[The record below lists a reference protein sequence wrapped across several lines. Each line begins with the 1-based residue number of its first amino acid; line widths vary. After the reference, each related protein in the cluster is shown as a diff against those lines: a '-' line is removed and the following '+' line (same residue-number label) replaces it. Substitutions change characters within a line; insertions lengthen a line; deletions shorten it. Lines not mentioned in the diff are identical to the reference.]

1 MAQPKSVPLTVAGS
15 LAQSAGSGGSATS
28 QATLKST
35 ANATVSAT
43 AHATAKDA
51 GALAKGASFRGA
63 YFHVPFC
70 RHKCHYC
77 DFYSF
82 VDTEDRALAYVQRLE
97 EELQDALEFLTV
109 PIETVFVGGGTP
121 TMLGADLLARMLA
134 SIRRTLPIATSAEWS
149 VEANPETVNEAVA
162 DALAQSGVRRVSLG
176 AQSFNPKLL
185 KALERDHDP
194 ASVDRAVGLL
204 RKAGIPQVNLDLIFA
219 IPGST
224 IADWEADLL
233 RALSIG
239 PDHLSAY
246 GLVYEPNTP
255 LTVKLRKG
263 SVTRLP
269 EDDEAEQYE
278 FVVEKLAKSGY
289 ERYEISNWSLPSMA
303 CRHNILYWENA
314 DWWAFGPSAAGHG
327 NGVRWRNIPRLAT
340 WLENRP
346 SAPVEEI
353 ECLGADANAGESFM
367 LGLRLMKG
375 MPLERVERLLKCG
388 ENAPR
393 RRRSI
398 ETFTVDGLLEQVDG
412 HLRLSARGFMIADT
426 VLSALI

>member
-1 MAQPKSVPLTVAGS
+1 MAQPQPIPLTVAGS
-15 LAQSAGSGGSATS
+15 LAQVGGIAASHNSQVVS
-28 QATLKST
+28 QAASKVTSK
-35 ANATVSAT
+35 
-43 AHATAKDA
+43 ATAKDA

-82 VDTEDRALAYVQRLE
+82 VDTESRELAYVERLE

-121 TMLGADLLARMLA
+121 TMLGADLLGRMLS
-134 SIRRTLPIATSAEWS
+134 SIRRTLPIASNAEWS

-194 ASVDRAVGLL
+194 ASVERAVGLL
-204 RKAGIPQVNLDLIFA
+204 RRAGIPQVNLDLIFA

-263 SVTRLP
+263 AVTRLP
-269 EDDEAEQYE
+269 EDEEAEQYE

-289 ERYEISNWSLPSMA
+289 ERYEISNWSLPGMA
-303 CRHNILYWENA
+303 CLHNILYWENA
-314 DWWAFGPSAAGHG
+314 DWWAFGPSAAAHG

-367 LGLRLMKG
+367 LGLRLIKG
-375 MPLERVERLLKCG
+375 MPLERVEMLLSCG

-398 ETFTVDGLLEQVDG
+398 ETFTRDGLLEQADG

>member
-1 MAQPKSVPLTVAGS
+1 MAQPQPVPLTVAGS
-15 LAQSAGSGGSATS
+15 LAQVGGIAASHNSEAVS
-28 QATLKST
+28 QAASKVTSK
-35 ANATVSAT
+35 V
-43 AHATAKDA
+43 TAKDA

-82 VDTEDRALAYVQRLE
+82 VDTESRELAYVERLE

-121 TMLGADLLARMLA
+121 TMLGADLLGRMLS
-134 SIRRTLPIATSAEWS
+134 SIRRTLPIASNAEWS

-194 ASVDRAVGLL
+194 ASVERAVGLL
-204 RKAGIPQVNLDLIFA
+204 RRAGIPQVNLDLIFA

-263 SVTRLP
+263 AVTRLP
-269 EDDEAEQYE
+269 EDEEAEQYE

-289 ERYEISNWSLPSMA
+289 ERYEISNWSLPGMA

-314 DWWAFGPSAAGHG
+314 DWWAFGPSAAAHG

-375 MPLERVERLLKCG
+375 MPLERVEMLLSCG

-398 ETFTVDGLLEQVDG
+398 ETFTRDGLLEQVDG

>member
-1 MAQPKSVPLTVAGS
+1 MAQPQPIPLTVAGS
-15 LAQSAGSGGSATS
+15 LAQVGGIAASQNSQVVS
-28 QATLKST
+28 QAASKVTSK
-35 ANATVSAT
+35 
-43 AHATAKDA
+43 ATAKDA

-82 VDTEDRALAYVQRLE
+82 VDTESRELAYVERLE

-121 TMLGADLLARMLA
+121 TMLGADLLGRMLS
-134 SIRRTLPIATSAEWS
+134 SIRRILPISSNAEWS

-194 ASVDRAVGLL
+194 ASVERAVGLL
-204 RKAGIPQVNLDLIFA
+204 RRAGIPQVNLDLIFA

-263 SVTRLP
+263 AVTRLP
-269 EDDEAEQYE
+269 EDEEAEQYE

-289 ERYEISNWSLPSMA
+289 ERYEISNWSLPGMA

-314 DWWAFGPSAAGHG
+314 DWWAFGPSAAAHG

-346 SAPVEEI
+346 SAPVEDI

-375 MPLERVERLLKCG
+375 MPLERVETLLSCG

-398 ETFTVDGLLEQVDG
+398 ETFTRDGLLEQVDG

>member
-1 MAQPKSVPLTVAGS
+1 MAQPQPVPLTVAGS
-15 LAQSAGSGGSATS
+15 LAQAEGIGASQNSQDVSEAALKVTS
-28 QATLKST
+28 K
-35 ANATVSAT
+35 
-43 AHATAKDA
+43 ATAKDA

-82 VDTEDRALAYVQRLE
+82 VDTESRELAYVERLE

-121 TMLGADLLARMLA
+121 TMLGADLLGRMLS
-134 SIRRTLPIATSAEWS
+134 SIRRTLPISLNAEWS
-149 VEANPETVNEAVA
+149 VEANPETVDEAVA

-194 ASVDRAVGLL
+194 ASVERAVGLL
-204 RKAGIPQVNLDLIFA
+204 RRAGIPQVNLDLIFA

-263 SVTRLP
+263 AVTRLP
-269 EDDEAEQYE
+269 EDEEAEQYE

-289 ERYEISNWSLPSMA
+289 ERYEISNWSLPGMA

-314 DWWAFGPSAAGHG
+314 DWWAFGPSAAAHG

-375 MPLERVERLLKCG
+375 MPLERVEMLLSCG

-393 RRRSI
+393 RLRSI
-398 ETFTVDGLLEQVDG
+398 ESFTRDGLLEQADG

>member
-1 MAQPKSVPLTVAGS
+1 MAQPQPIPLTVAGS
-15 LAQSAGSGGSATS
+15 LAQVGGIAASHNSQVVS
-28 QATLKST
+28 QAASKVTSK
-35 ANATVSAT
+35 
-43 AHATAKDA
+43 ATAKDA

-82 VDTEDRALAYVQRLE
+82 VDTESRELAYVERLE

-121 TMLGADLLARMLA
+121 TMLGADLLGRMLS
-134 SIRRTLPIATSAEWS
+134 SIRRTLPIASNAEWS

-194 ASVDRAVGLL
+194 ASVERAVGLL
-204 RKAGIPQVNLDLIFA
+204 RRAGIPQVNLDLIFA

-263 SVTRLP
+263 AVTRLP
-269 EDDEAEQYE
+269 EDEEAEQYE

-289 ERYEISNWSLPSMA
+289 ERYEISNWSLPGMA

-314 DWWAFGPSAAGHG
+314 DWWAFGPSAAAHG

-375 MPLERVERLLKCG
+375 MPLERVEMLLSCG

-398 ETFTVDGLLEQVDG
+398 ETFTRDGLLEQVDG

>member
-1 MAQPKSVPLTVAGS
+1 
-15 LAQSAGSGGSATS
+15 
-28 QATLKST
+28 
-35 ANATVSAT
+35 
-43 AHATAKDA
+43 
-51 GALAKGASFRGA
+51 
-63 YFHVPFC
+63 
-70 RHKCHYC
+70 
-77 DFYSF
+77 
-82 VDTEDRALAYVQRLE
+82 
-97 EELQDALEFLTV
+97 
-109 PIETVFVGGGTP
+109 
-121 TMLGADLLARMLA
+121 MLGADLLGRMLS
-134 SIRRTLPIATSAEWS
+134 SIRRILPISSNAEWS

-194 ASVDRAVGLL
+194 ASVERAVGLL
-204 RKAGIPQVNLDLIFA
+204 RRAGIPQVNLDLIFA

-263 SVTRLP
+263 AVTRLP
-269 EDDEAEQYE
+269 EDEEAEQYE

-289 ERYEISNWSLPSMA
+289 ERYEISNWSLPGMA

-314 DWWAFGPSAAGHG
+314 DWWAFGPSAAAHG

-353 ECLGADANAGESFM
+353 ECLGTDANAGESFM

-375 MPLERVERLLKCG
+375 MPLERVETLLSCG

-398 ETFTVDGLLEQVDG
+398 ETFTRDGLLEQVDG

>member
-1 MAQPKSVPLTVAGS
+1 MPQPHSVPLTVAGS
-15 LAQSAGSGGSATS
+15 LAQDGGIGVSQNS
-28 QATLKST
+28 QAASQAAPKVTSK
-35 ANATVSAT
+35 
-43 AHATAKDA
+43 ATAKDA
-51 GALAKGASFRGA
+51 GVLAKEASFRGA

-82 VDTEDRALAYVQRLE
+82 VDTESRELAYVERLE

-121 TMLGADLLARMLA
+121 TMLGADLLGRMLS
-134 SIRRTLPIATSAEWS
+134 SIRRILPISSNAEWS

-194 ASVDRAVGLL
+194 ASVERAVGLL
-204 RKAGIPQVNLDLIFA
+204 RRAGIPQVNLDLIFA

-263 SVTRLP
+263 AVTRLP
-269 EDDEAEQYE
+269 EDEEAEQYE

-289 ERYEISNWSLPSMA
+289 ERYEISNWSLPGMA

-314 DWWAFGPSAAGHG
+314 DWWAFGPSAAAHG

-375 MPLERVERLLKCG
+375 MPLERVEMLLSCG

-398 ETFTVDGLLEQVDG
+398 ETFTRDGLLEQVDG

>member
-1 MAQPKSVPLTVAGS
+1 MAQPQPIPLTVAGS
-15 LAQSAGSGGSATS
+15 LAQVGGIAASQNSQVVS
-28 QATLKST
+28 QAASKVTSK
-35 ANATVSAT
+35 
-43 AHATAKDA
+43 ATAKDA

-82 VDTEDRALAYVQRLE
+82 VDTESRELAYVERLE

-121 TMLGADLLARMLA
+121 TMLGADLLGRMLS
-134 SIRRTLPIATSAEWS
+134 SIRRILPISSNAEWS

-194 ASVDRAVGLL
+194 ASVERAVGLL
-204 RKAGIPQVNLDLIFA
+204 RRAGIPQVNLDLIFA

-263 SVTRLP
+263 AVTRLP
-269 EDDEAEQYE
+269 EDEEAEQYE

-289 ERYEISNWSLPSMA
+289 DRYEISNWSLPGMA

-314 DWWAFGPSAAGHG
+314 DWWAFGPSAAAHG

-353 ECLGADANAGESFM
+353 ECLGTDANAGESFM

-375 MPLERVERLLKCG
+375 MPLERVETLLSCG

-398 ETFTVDGLLEQVDG
+398 ETFTRDGLLEQVDG

>member
-1 MAQPKSVPLTVAGS
+1 MAQPQPIPLTVAGS
-15 LAQSAGSGGSATS
+15 LAQVGRIGASENSQVVS
-28 QATLKST
+28 QAASKVTSK
-35 ANATVSAT
+35 
-43 AHATAKDA
+43 ATAKDA

-82 VDTEDRALAYVQRLE
+82 VDTESRELAYVERLE

-121 TMLGADLLARMLA
+121 TMLGADLLGRMLS
-134 SIRRTLPIATSAEWS
+134 SIRRTLPIASNAEWS

-194 ASVDRAVGLL
+194 ASVERAVGLL
-204 RKAGIPQVNLDLIFA
+204 RRAGIPQVNLDLIFA

-263 SVTRLP
+263 AVTRLP
-269 EDDEAEQYE
+269 EDEEAEQYE

-289 ERYEISNWSLPSMA
+289 ERYEISNWSLPGMA

-314 DWWAFGPSAAGHG
+314 DWWAFGPSAAAHG

-375 MPLERVERLLKCG
+375 MPLERVEMLLSCG

-398 ETFTVDGLLEQVDG
+398 ETFTRDGLLEQVDG

>member
-1 MAQPKSVPLTVAGS
+1 MAQPQPIPLTVAGS
-15 LAQSAGSGGSATS
+15 LAQVGGIAASHSSQVVS
-28 QATLKST
+28 QAASKITSK
-35 ANATVSAT
+35 
-43 AHATAKDA
+43 ATAKDA

-82 VDTEDRALAYVQRLE
+82 VDTESRELAYVERLE

-121 TMLGADLLARMLA
+121 TMLGADLLGRMLS
-134 SIRRTLPIATSAEWS
+134 SIRRILPISSNAEWS

-194 ASVDRAVGLL
+194 ASVERAVGLL
-204 RKAGIPQVNLDLIFA
+204 RRAGIPQVNLDLIFA

-263 SVTRLP
+263 AVTRLP
-269 EDDEAEQYE
+269 EDEEAEQYE

-289 ERYEISNWSLPSMA
+289 ERYEISNWSLPGMA

-314 DWWAFGPSAAGHG
+314 DWWAFGPSAAAHG

-375 MPLERVERLLKCG
+375 MPLERVEMLLSCG

-398 ETFTVDGLLEQVDG
+398 ETFTRDGLLEQVDG

>member
-1 MAQPKSVPLTVAGS
+1 MAQPQPIPLTVAGS
-15 LAQSAGSGGSATS
+15 LAQVGGIAASHSSQVVS
-28 QATLKST
+28 QAASKITSK
-35 ANATVSAT
+35 
-43 AHATAKDA
+43 ATAKDA

-82 VDTEDRALAYVQRLE
+82 VDTESRELAYVERLE

-121 TMLGADLLARMLA
+121 TMLGADLLGRMLS
-134 SIRRTLPIATSAEWS
+134 SIRRTLPIASNAEWS

-194 ASVDRAVGLL
+194 ASVERAVGLL
-204 RKAGIPQVNLDLIFA
+204 RRAGIPQVNLDLIFA

-239 PDHLSAY
+239 S
-246 GLVYEPNTP
+246 
-255 LTVKLRKG
+255 
-263 SVTRLP
+263 
-269 EDDEAEQYE
+269 
-278 FVVEKLAKSGY
+278 
-289 ERYEISNWSLPSMA
+289 
-303 CRHNILYWENA
+303 
-314 DWWAFGPSAAGHG
+314 
-327 NGVRWRNIPRLAT
+327 
-340 WLENRP
+340 
-346 SAPVEEI
+346 
-353 ECLGADANAGESFM
+353 
-367 LGLRLMKG
+367 
-375 MPLERVERLLKCG
+375 
-388 ENAPR
+388 
-393 RRRSI
+393 
-398 ETFTVDGLLEQVDG
+398 
-412 HLRLSARGFMIADT
+412 
-426 VLSALI
+426 

>member
-1 MAQPKSVPLTVAGS
+1 MAQPQPIPLTVAGS
-15 LAQSAGSGGSATS
+15 LAQAGAIGASDNSQVVS
-28 QATLKST
+28 QAASKVTSK
-35 ANATVSAT
+35 
-43 AHATAKDA
+43 ATAKDA

-82 VDTEDRALAYVQRLE
+82 VDTESRELAYVERLE

-121 TMLGADLLARMLA
+121 TMLGADLLGRMLS
-134 SIRRTLPIATSAEWS
+134 SIRRTLPIASNAEWS

-194 ASVDRAVGLL
+194 ASVERAVGLL
-204 RKAGIPQVNLDLIFA
+204 RRAGIPQVNLDLIFA

-263 SVTRLP
+263 AVTRLP
-269 EDDEAEQYE
+269 EDEEAEQYE

-289 ERYEISNWSLPSMA
+289 ERYEISNWSLPGMA

-314 DWWAFGPSAAGHG
+314 DWWAFGPSAAAHG

-375 MPLERVERLLKCG
+375 MPLERVEMLLSCG

-398 ETFTVDGLLEQVDG
+398 ETFTRDGLLEQVDG

>member
-1 MAQPKSVPLTVAGS
+1 MAQPQPIPLTVAGS
-15 LAQSAGSGGSATS
+15 LAQVGGIAASQNSQVIS
-28 QATLKST
+28 QAASKITSK
-35 ANATVSAT
+35 
-43 AHATAKDA
+43 ATAKDA

-82 VDTEDRALAYVQRLE
+82 VDTESRELAYVERLE

-121 TMLGADLLARMLA
+121 TMLGADLLGRMLS
-134 SIRRTLPIATSAEWS
+134 SIRRTLPIASNAEWS

-194 ASVDRAVGLL
+194 ASVERAVGLL
-204 RKAGIPQVNLDLIFA
+204 RRAGIPQVNLDLIFA

-263 SVTRLP
+263 AVTRLP
-269 EDDEAEQYE
+269 DDEEAEQYE

-289 ERYEISNWSLPSMA
+289 ERYEISNWSLPGMA

-314 DWWAFGPSAAGHG
+314 DWWAFGPSAAAHG

-367 LGLRLMKG
+367 LSLRLMKG
-375 MPLERVERLLKCG
+375 MPLERVEMLLSCG

-398 ETFTVDGLLEQVDG
+398 ETFTKDGLLEQADG

>member
-1 MAQPKSVPLTVAGS
+1 MAQPQPIPLTVAGS
-15 LAQSAGSGGSATS
+15 LAQVGGIAASHNSQVVS
-28 QATLKST
+28 QAASKITSK
-35 ANATVSAT
+35 
-43 AHATAKDA
+43 ATAKDA

-82 VDTEDRALAYVQRLE
+82 VDTESRELAYVERLE

-121 TMLGADLLARMLA
+121 TMLGADLLGRMLS
-134 SIRRTLPIATSAEWS
+134 SIRRTLPIASNAEWS

-194 ASVDRAVGLL
+194 ASVERAVGLL
-204 RKAGIPQVNLDLIFA
+204 RRAGIPQVNLDLIFA

-263 SVTRLP
+263 AVTRLP
-269 EDDEAEQYE
+269 EDEEAEQYE

-289 ERYEISNWSLPSMA
+289 ERYEISNWSLPGMA

-314 DWWAFGPSAAGHG
+314 DWWAFGPSAAAHG

-375 MPLERVERLLKCG
+375 MPLERVEMLLSCG

-398 ETFTVDGLLEQVDG
+398 ETFTRDGLLEQVDG

>member
-1 MAQPKSVPLTVAGS
+1 MAQPQPIPLTVAGS
-15 LAQSAGSGGSATS
+15 LAQVGGLAASHNSQVGS
-28 QATLKST
+28 QAASKVTSK
-35 ANATVSAT
+35 
-43 AHATAKDA
+43 ATAKDA

-82 VDTEDRALAYVQRLE
+82 VDTESRELAYVERLE

-121 TMLGADLLARMLA
+121 TMLGADLLGRMLS
-134 SIRRTLPIATSAEWS
+134 SIRRTLPIASNAEWS

-194 ASVDRAVGLL
+194 ASVERAVGLL
-204 RKAGIPQVNLDLIFA
+204 RRAGIPQVNLDLIFA

-263 SVTRLP
+263 AVTRLP
-269 EDDEAEQYE
+269 EDEEAEQYE

-289 ERYEISNWSLPSMA
+289 ERYEISNWSLPGMA

-314 DWWAFGPSAAGHG
+314 DWWAFGPSAAAHG

-375 MPLERVERLLKCG
+375 MPLERVEMLLSCG

-398 ETFTVDGLLEQVDG
+398 ETFTRDGLLEQVDG

>member
-1 MAQPKSVPLTVAGS
+1 MAQPQPIPLTVAGS
-15 LAQSAGSGGSATS
+15 LAQVGGIAASQNSQVVS
-28 QATLKST
+28 QAASKVTSK
-35 ANATVSAT
+35 
-43 AHATAKDA
+43 ATAKDA

-82 VDTEDRALAYVQRLE
+82 VDTESRELAYVERLE

-121 TMLGADLLARMLA
+121 TMLGADLLGRMLS
-134 SIRRTLPIATSAEWS
+134 SIRRILPISSNAEWS

-194 ASVDRAVGLL
+194 ASVERAVGLL
-204 RKAGIPQVNLDLIFA
+204 RRAGIPQVNLDLIFA

-263 SVTRLP
+263 AVTRLP
-269 EDDEAEQYE
+269 EDEEAEQYE

-289 ERYEISNWSLPSMA
+289 ERYEISNWSLPEMA

-314 DWWAFGPSAAGHG
+314 DWWAFGPSAAAHG

-346 SAPVEEI
+346 SAPVEDI

-375 MPLERVERLLKCG
+375 MPLERVEMLLSCG

-398 ETFTVDGLLEQVDG
+398 ETFTRDGLLEQVDG

>member
-1 MAQPKSVPLTVAGS
+1 MAQPQPVPLTVAGS
-15 LAQSAGSGGSATS
+15 LAQAGGIGASEKS
-28 QATLKST
+28 QAASQAAPKVTSK
-35 ANATVSAT
+35 
-43 AHATAKDA
+43 ATAKDA

-82 VDTEDRALAYVQRLE
+82 VDTESRELAYVERLE

-121 TMLGADLLARMLA
+121 TMLGADLLGRMLS
-134 SIRRTLPIATSAEWS
+134 SIRRTLPIASNAEWS

-194 ASVDRAVGLL
+194 ASVERAVGIL
-204 RKAGIPQVNLDLIFA
+204 RRAGIPQVNLDLIFA

-263 SVTRLP
+263 AVTRLP
-269 EDDEAEQYE
+269 EDEEAEQYE

-289 ERYEISNWSLPSMA
+289 ERYEISNWSLPGMA

-314 DWWAFGPSAAGHG
+314 DWWAFGPSAAAHG

-375 MPLERVERLLKCG
+375 MPLERVEMLLSCG

-398 ETFTVDGLLEQVDG
+398 ETFTRDGLLEQVDG

>member
-1 MAQPKSVPLTVAGS
+1 MAQPQPIPLTVAGS
-15 LAQSAGSGGSATS
+15 LAQVGGIGASENSQVIS
-28 QATLKST
+28 QAASKVTSK
-35 ANATVSAT
+35 
-43 AHATAKDA
+43 ATAKDA

-82 VDTEDRALAYVQRLE
+82 VDTESRELAYVERLE

-121 TMLGADLLARMLA
+121 TMLGADLLGRMLS
-134 SIRRTLPIATSAEWS
+134 SIRRTLPIASNAEWS

-194 ASVDRAVGLL
+194 ASVERAVELL
-204 RKAGIPQVNLDLIFA
+204 RRAGIPQVNLDLIFA

-263 SVTRLP
+263 AVTRLP
-269 EDDEAEQYE
+269 EDEEAEQYE

-289 ERYEISNWSLPSMA
+289 ERYEISNWSLPGMA

-314 DWWAFGPSAAGHG
+314 DWWAFGPSAAAHG

-375 MPLERVERLLKCG
+375 MPLERVEMLLNCG

-398 ETFTVDGLLEQVDG
+398 ETFTRDGLLEQVDG

>member
-1 MAQPKSVPLTVAGS
+1 MAQPQPIPLTVAGS
-15 LAQSAGSGGSATS
+15 LAQVGGIAASQNSQVVS
-28 QATLKST
+28 QAASKVTSK
-35 ANATVSAT
+35 
-43 AHATAKDA
+43 ATAKDA

-82 VDTEDRALAYVQRLE
+82 VDTESRELAYVERLE

-121 TMLGADLLARMLA
+121 TMLGADLLGRMLS
-134 SIRRTLPIATSAEWS
+134 SIRRTLPIASNAEWS

-194 ASVDRAVGLL
+194 ASVERAVGLL
-204 RKAGIPQVNLDLIFA
+204 RRAGIPQVNLDLIFA

-263 SVTRLP
+263 AVTRLP
-269 EDDEAEQYE
+269 EDEEAEQYE

-289 ERYEISNWSLPSMA
+289 ERYEISNWSLPGMA

-314 DWWAFGPSAAGHG
+314 DWWAFGPSAAAHG

-346 SAPVEEI
+346 SAPVEDI

-375 MPLERVERLLKCG
+375 MPLERVEMLLSCG

-398 ETFTVDGLLEQVDG
+398 ETFTRDGLLEQVDG

>member
-1 MAQPKSVPLTVAGS
+1 MAQPQPIPLTVAGS
-15 LAQSAGSGGSATS
+15 LAQAGGIAASHNSQVVS
-28 QATLKST
+28 QAASKVTSK
-35 ANATVSAT
+35 
-43 AHATAKDA
+43 ATAKDA

-82 VDTEDRALAYVQRLE
+82 VDTESRELAYVERLE

-121 TMLGADLLARMLA
+121 TMLGADLLGRMLS
-134 SIRRTLPIATSAEWS
+134 SIRRTLPIASNAEWS

-194 ASVDRAVGLL
+194 ASVERAVGLL
-204 RKAGIPQVNLDLIFA
+204 RRAGIPQVNLDLIFA

-263 SVTRLP
+263 AVTRLP
-269 EDDEAEQYE
+269 EDEEAEQYE

-289 ERYEISNWSLPSMA
+289 ERYEISNWSLPGMA

-314 DWWAFGPSAAGHG
+314 DWWAFGPSAAAHG

-375 MPLERVERLLKCG
+375 MPLERVEMLLSCG

-398 ETFTVDGLLEQVDG
+398 ETFTRDGLLEQADG

>member
-1 MAQPKSVPLTVAGS
+1 MAQPQPIPLTVAGS
-15 LAQSAGSGGSATS
+15 LAQVGGIAASHNSQVVS
-28 QATLKST
+28 QAASKVTSK
-35 ANATVSAT
+35 
-43 AHATAKDA
+43 ATAKDA

-82 VDTEDRALAYVQRLE
+82 VDTESRELAYVERLE

-121 TMLGADLLARMLA
+121 TMLGADLLGRMLS
-134 SIRRTLPIATSAEWS
+134 SIRRTLPIASNAEWS

-194 ASVDRAVGLL
+194 ASVERAVGLL
-204 RKAGIPQVNLDLIFA
+204 RRAGIPQVNLDLIFA

-263 SVTRLP
+263 AVTRLP
-269 EDDEAEQYE
+269 EDEEAEQYE

-289 ERYEISNWSLPSMA
+289 ERYEISNWSLPGMA

-314 DWWAFGPSAAGHG
+314 DWWAFGPSAAAHG

-375 MPLERVERLLKCG
+375 MPLERVETLLNCG

-393 RRRSI
+393 RRHSI
-398 ETFTVDGLLEQVDG
+398 ETFTQDGLLEQADG

>member
-1 MAQPKSVPLTVAGS
+1 MAQPQPIPLTVAGS
-15 LAQSAGSGGSATS
+15 LAQVGGIAASQNSQVIS
-28 QATLKST
+28 QAAPKVTSK
-35 ANATVSAT
+35 
-43 AHATAKDA
+43 ATAKDA

-82 VDTEDRALAYVQRLE
+82 VDTESRELAYVERLE

-121 TMLGADLLARMLA
+121 TMLGAELLGRMLS
-134 SIRRTLPIATSAEWS
+134 SIRRTLPISSNAEWS

-194 ASVDRAVGLL
+194 ASVERAVGLL
-204 RKAGIPQVNLDLIFA
+204 RRAGIPQVNLDLIFA

-263 SVTRLP
+263 AVTRLP
-269 EDDEAEQYE
+269 EDEEAEQYE

-289 ERYEISNWSLPSMA
+289 ERYEISNWSLPGMA

-314 DWWAFGPSAAGHG
+314 DWWAFGPSAAAHG

-375 MPLERVERLLKCG
+375 MPLERVEMLLSCG

-398 ETFTVDGLLEQVDG
+398 ETFTKDGLLEQVDG

>member
-1 MAQPKSVPLTVAGS
+1 MAQPQPVPLTVAGS
-15 LAQSAGSGGSATS
+15 LAKAGGIGASENS
-28 QATLKST
+28 QA
-35 ANATVSAT
+35 VSQAAPKVT
-43 AHATAKDA
+43 SKATAKDA
-51 GALAKGASFRGA
+51 GVLAKGASFRGA

-82 VDTEDRALAYVQRLE
+82 VDTESRELAYVERLE

-121 TMLGADLLARMLA
+121 TMLGADLLGRMLS
-134 SIRRTLPIATSAEWS
+134 SIRRTLPIASNAEWS

-194 ASVDRAVGLL
+194 ASVERAVGLL
-204 RKAGIPQVNLDLIFA
+204 RRAGIPQVNLDLIFA

-263 SVTRLP
+263 AVTRLP
-269 EDDEAEQYE
+269 EDEEAEQYE

-289 ERYEISNWSLPSMA
+289 ERYEISNWSLPGMA

-314 DWWAFGPSAAGHG
+314 DWWAFGPSAAAHG

-375 MPLERVERLLKCG
+375 MPLERVEMLLSCG

-398 ETFTVDGLLEQVDG
+398 ETFTRDGLLEQVDG

>member
-1 MAQPKSVPLTVAGS
+1 MAQPQPIPLTVAGS
-15 LAQSAGSGGSATS
+15 LAQVGGIAASHSSQVVS
-28 QATLKST
+28 QAASKITSK
-35 ANATVSAT
+35 
-43 AHATAKDA
+43 ATAKDA

-82 VDTEDRALAYVQRLE
+82 VDTESRELAYVERLE

-121 TMLGADLLARMLA
+121 TMLGADLLGRMLS
-134 SIRRTLPIATSAEWS
+134 SIRRILPISSNAEWS

-194 ASVDRAVGLL
+194 ASVERAVGLL
-204 RKAGIPQVNLDLIFA
+204 RRAGIPQVNLDLIFA

-263 SVTRLP
+263 AVTRLP
-269 EDDEAEQYE
+269 EDEEAEQYE

-289 ERYEISNWSLPSMA
+289 ERYEISNWSLPGMA

-314 DWWAFGPSAAGHG
+314 DWWAFGPSAAAHG

-346 SAPVEEI
+346 SAPVEDI

-375 MPLERVERLLKCG
+375 MPLERVQMLLSCG

-398 ETFTVDGLLEQVDG
+398 ETFTRDGLLEQVDG

>member
-1 MAQPKSVPLTVAGS
+1 MAQPQPIPLTVAGS
-15 LAQSAGSGGSATS
+15 LAQVGGIAASQNSQVIS
-28 QATLKST
+28 QAAPKVTSK
-35 ANATVSAT
+35 
-43 AHATAKDA
+43 ATAKDA

-82 VDTEDRALAYVQRLE
+82 VDTESRELAYVERLE

-121 TMLGADLLARMLA
+121 TMLGADLIGRMLS
-134 SIRRTLPIATSAEWS
+134 SIRRTLPISSNAEWS

-194 ASVDRAVGLL
+194 ASVERAVGIL
-204 RKAGIPQVNLDLIFA
+204 RRAGIPQVNLDLIFA

-263 SVTRLP
+263 AVTRLP
-269 EDDEAEQYE
+269 EDEEAEQYE

-289 ERYEISNWSLPSMA
+289 ERYEISNWSLPGMA

-314 DWWAFGPSAAGHG
+314 DWWAFGPSAAAHG

-375 MPLERVERLLKCG
+375 MPLERVEMLLSCG

-398 ETFTVDGLLEQVDG
+398 ETFTRDGLLEQVDG

>member
-1 MAQPKSVPLTVAGS
+1 MAQPQPVPLTVAGS
-15 LAQSAGSGGSATS
+15 LAQVGGIAASHNSEAVS
-28 QATLKST
+28 QAASKVTSK
-35 ANATVSAT
+35 V
-43 AHATAKDA
+43 TAKDA

-82 VDTEDRALAYVQRLE
+82 VDTESRELAYVERLE

-121 TMLGADLLARMLA
+121 TMLGADLLGRMLS
-134 SIRRTLPIATSAEWS
+134 SIRRTLPIASNAEWS

-194 ASVDRAVGLL
+194 ASVERAVGLL
-204 RKAGIPQVNLDLIFA
+204 RRAGIPQVNLDLIFA

-263 SVTRLP
+263 AVTRLP
-269 EDDEAEQYE
+269 EDEEAEQYE

-289 ERYEISNWSLPSMA
+289 ERYEISNWSLPGMA

-314 DWWAFGPSAAGHG
+314 DWWAFGPSAAAHG

-375 MPLERVERLLKCG
+375 MPLERVEMLLSCG

-398 ETFTVDGLLEQVDG
+398 ETFTRDGLLEKVDG

>member
-1 MAQPKSVPLTVAGS
+1 MAQPQPIPLTVAGS
-15 LAQSAGSGGSATS
+15 LAQVGGIAASHNSQVVS
-28 QATLKST
+28 QAASKITSK
-35 ANATVSAT
+35 
-43 AHATAKDA
+43 ATAKDA

-82 VDTEDRALAYVQRLE
+82 VDTESRELAYVERLE

-121 TMLGADLLARMLA
+121 TMLGADLLGRMLS
-134 SIRRTLPIATSAEWS
+134 SIRRILPISSNAEWS

-194 ASVDRAVGLL
+194 ASVERAVGLL
-204 RKAGIPQVNLDLIFA
+204 RRAGIPQVNLDLIFA

-263 SVTRLP
+263 AVTRLP
-269 EDDEAEQYE
+269 EDEEAEQYE

-289 ERYEISNWSLPSMA
+289 ERYEISNWSLPGMA

-314 DWWAFGPSAAGHG
+314 DWWAFGPSAAAHG

-375 MPLERVERLLKCG
+375 MPLERVEMLLSCG

-398 ETFTVDGLLEQVDG
+398 ETFTRDGLLEQVDG

>member
-1 MAQPKSVPLTVAGS
+1 MAQPQPIPLTVAGS
-15 LAQSAGSGGSATS
+15 LAQVGGIAASHNSQVVS
-28 QATLKST
+28 QAASKITSK
-35 ANATVSAT
+35 
-43 AHATAKDA
+43 ATAKDA

-82 VDTEDRALAYVQRLE
+82 VDTESRELAYVERLE

-121 TMLGADLLARMLA
+121 TMLGADLLGRMLS
-134 SIRRTLPIATSAEWS
+134 SIRRTLPISSNAEWS

-194 ASVDRAVGLL
+194 ASVERAVGLL
-204 RKAGIPQVNLDLIFA
+204 RRAGIPQVNLDLIFA

-263 SVTRLP
+263 AVTRLP
-269 EDDEAEQYE
+269 EDEEAEQYE

-289 ERYEISNWSLPSMA
+289 ERYEISNWSLPGMA

-314 DWWAFGPSAAGHG
+314 DWWAFGPSAAAHG

-346 SAPVEEI
+346 SAPVEDI

-375 MPLERVERLLKCG
+375 MPLERVEMLLSCG

-398 ETFTVDGLLEQVDG
+398 ETFTRDGLLEQVDG

>member
-1 MAQPKSVPLTVAGS
+1 MAQPQPIPLTVAGS
-15 LAQSAGSGGSATS
+15 LAQVGGIAASHNSQVVS
-28 QATLKST
+28 QAASKITSK
-35 ANATVSAT
+35 
-43 AHATAKDA
+43 ATAKDA

-82 VDTEDRALAYVQRLE
+82 VDTESRELAYVERLE

-121 TMLGADLLARMLA
+121 TMLGADLLGRMLS
-134 SIRRTLPIATSAEWS
+134 SIRRTLPISSNAEWS
-149 VEANPETVNEAVA
+149 VEANPETVNEVVA

-194 ASVDRAVGLL
+194 ASVERAVGLL
-204 RKAGIPQVNLDLIFA
+204 RRAGIPQVNLDLIFA

-263 SVTRLP
+263 AVTRLP
-269 EDDEAEQYE
+269 EDEEAEQYE

-289 ERYEISNWSLPSMA
+289 ERYEISNWSLPGMA

-314 DWWAFGPSAAGHG
+314 DWWAFGPSAAAHG

-375 MPLERVERLLKCG
+375 MLLERVEMLLSCG

-398 ETFTVDGLLEQVDG
+398 ETFTRDGLLEQVDG

>member
-1 MAQPKSVPLTVAGS
+1 MAQPQPIPLTVAGS
-15 LAQSAGSGGSATS
+15 LAQVGGIAASHSSQVVS
-28 QATLKST
+28 QAASKITSK
-35 ANATVSAT
+35 
-43 AHATAKDA
+43 ATAKDA

-82 VDTEDRALAYVQRLE
+82 VDTESRELAYVERLE

-121 TMLGADLLARMLA
+121 TMLGADLLGRMLS
-134 SIRRTLPIATSAEWS
+134 SIRRILPISSNAEWS

-194 ASVDRAVGLL
+194 ASVERAVGLL
-204 RKAGIPQVNLDLIFA
+204 RRAGIPQVNLDLIFA

-263 SVTRLP
+263 AVTRLP
-269 EDDEAEQYE
+269 EDEEAEQYE

-289 ERYEISNWSLPSMA
+289 ERYEISNWSLPGMA

-314 DWWAFGPSAAGHG
+314 DWWAFGPSAAAHG

-367 LGLRLMKG
+367 LGLRLIKG
-375 MPLERVERLLKCG
+375 MPLERVEMLLSCG

-398 ETFTVDGLLEQVDG
+398 ETFTRDGLLEQVDG

>member
-1 MAQPKSVPLTVAGS
+1 MAQPQPIPLTVAGS
-15 LAQSAGSGGSATS
+15 LAQVGGIAASQNSQVVS
-28 QATLKST
+28 QAASKVTSK
-35 ANATVSAT
+35 
-43 AHATAKDA
+43 ATAKDA

-82 VDTEDRALAYVQRLE
+82 VDTESRELAYVERLE

-121 TMLGADLLARMLA
+121 TMLGADLLGRMLS
-134 SIRRTLPIATSAEWS
+134 SIRRILPISSNAEWS

-194 ASVDRAVGLL
+194 ASVERAVGLL
-204 RKAGIPQVNLDLIFA
+204 RRAGIPQVNLDLIFA

-263 SVTRLP
+263 AVTRLP
-269 EDDEAEQYE
+269 EDEEAEQYE

-289 ERYEISNWSLPSMA
+289 ERYEISNWSLPGMA

-314 DWWAFGPSAAGHG
+314 DWWAFGPSAAAHG

-346 SAPVEEI
+346 SAPVEDI

-375 MPLERVERLLKCG
+375 MPLERVEMLLSCG

-398 ETFTVDGLLEQVDG
+398 ETFTRDGLLEQVDG

>member
-1 MAQPKSVPLTVAGS
+1 MAQPQPVPLTVAGS
-15 LAQSAGSGGSATS
+15 LAQVGGIAASHNSEAVS
-28 QATLKST
+28 QAASKVTSK
-35 ANATVSAT
+35 V
-43 AHATAKDA
+43 TAKDA

-82 VDTEDRALAYVQRLE
+82 VDTESRELAYVERLE

-121 TMLGADLLARMLA
+121 TMLGADLLGRMLS
-134 SIRRTLPIATSAEWS
+134 SIRRILPISSNAEWS

-194 ASVDRAVGLL
+194 ASVERAVGLL
-204 RKAGIPQVNLDLIFA
+204 RRAGIPQVNLDLIFA

-263 SVTRLP
+263 AVTRLP
-269 EDDEAEQYE
+269 EDEEAEQYE

-289 ERYEISNWSLPSMA
+289 ERYEISNWSLPGMA

-314 DWWAFGPSAAGHG
+314 DWWAFGPSAAAHG

-346 SAPVEEI
+346 SAPVEDI

-375 MPLERVERLLKCG
+375 MPLERVQMLLSCG

-398 ETFTVDGLLEQVDG
+398 ETFTRDGLLEQVDG

>member
-1 MAQPKSVPLTVAGS
+1 MAQPQPVPLTVAGS
-15 LAQSAGSGGSATS
+15 LAQVGGIGASHNSEAVS
-28 QATLKST
+28 QAASKVTSK
-35 ANATVSAT
+35 
-43 AHATAKDA
+43 ATAKDA

-82 VDTEDRALAYVQRLE
+82 VDTESRELAYVERLE

-121 TMLGADLLARMLA
+121 TMLGADLLGRMLS
-134 SIRRTLPIATSAEWS
+134 SIRRTLPIASNAEWS

-194 ASVDRAVGLL
+194 ASVERAVGLL
-204 RKAGIPQVNLDLIFA
+204 RRAGIPQVNLDLIFA

-263 SVTRLP
+263 AVTRLP
-269 EDDEAEQYE
+269 EDEEAEQYE

-289 ERYEISNWSLPSMA
+289 ERYEISNWSLPGMA

-314 DWWAFGPSAAGHG
+314 DWWAFGPSAAAHG

-375 MPLERVERLLKCG
+375 MPLERVEMLLSCG

-398 ETFTVDGLLEQVDG
+398 ETFTRDGLLEQADG

>member
-1 MAQPKSVPLTVAGS
+1 MAQPQPIPMTVAGS
-15 LAQSAGSGGSATS
+15 LAQVGGIAASQNSQVVS
-28 QATLKST
+28 QAASKVTSK
-35 ANATVSAT
+35 
-43 AHATAKDA
+43 ATAKDA

-82 VDTEDRALAYVQRLE
+82 VDTESRELAYVERLE

-121 TMLGADLLARMLA
+121 TMLGADLLGRMLS
-134 SIRRTLPIATSAEWS
+134 SIRRILPISSNAEWS

-194 ASVDRAVGLL
+194 ASVERAVGLL
-204 RKAGIPQVNLDLIFA
+204 RRAGIPQVNLDLIFA

-263 SVTRLP
+263 AVTRLP
-269 EDDEAEQYE
+269 EDEEAEQYE

-289 ERYEISNWSLPSMA
+289 ERYEISNWSLPEMA

-314 DWWAFGPSAAGHG
+314 DWWAFGPSAAAHG

-346 SAPVEEI
+346 SAPVEDI

-375 MPLERVERLLKCG
+375 MPLERVEMLLSCG

-398 ETFTVDGLLEQVDG
+398 ETFTRDGLLEQVDG

>member
-1 MAQPKSVPLTVAGS
+1 MAQPQPIPLTVAGS
-15 LAQSAGSGGSATS
+15 LAQVGGIAASHNSQVVS
-28 QATLKST
+28 QAASKITSK
-35 ANATVSAT
+35 
-43 AHATAKDA
+43 ATAKDA

-82 VDTEDRALAYVQRLE
+82 VDTESRELAYVERLE

-121 TMLGADLLARMLA
+121 TMLGADLLGRMLS
-134 SIRRTLPIATSAEWS
+134 SIRRILPISSNAEWS

-194 ASVDRAVGLL
+194 ASVERAVGLL
-204 RKAGIPQVNLDLIFA
+204 RRAGIPQVNLDLIFA

-224 IADWEADLL
+224 IADWEAELL

-263 SVTRLP
+263 AVTRLP
-269 EDDEAEQYE
+269 EDEEAEQYE

-289 ERYEISNWSLPSMA
+289 ERYEISNWSLPGMA

-314 DWWAFGPSAAGHG
+314 DWWAFGPSAAAHG

-346 SAPVEEI
+346 SAPVEDI

-375 MPLERVERLLKCG
+375 MPLERVEMLLSCG

-398 ETFTVDGLLEQVDG
+398 ETFTRDGLLEQVDG

>member
-1 MAQPKSVPLTVAGS
+1 MAQPQPIPLTVAGS
-15 LAQSAGSGGSATS
+15 LAQVGGIAASQNSHVIS
-28 QATLKST
+28 QAASKITSK
-35 ANATVSAT
+35 
-43 AHATAKDA
+43 ATAKDA

-82 VDTEDRALAYVQRLE
+82 VDTESRELAYVERLE

-121 TMLGADLLARMLA
+121 TMLGADLLERMLS
-134 SIRRTLPIATSAEWS
+134 SIRRTLPIASNAEWS

-194 ASVDRAVGLL
+194 ASVERAVGLL
-204 RKAGIPQVNLDLIFA
+204 RRAGIPQVNLDLIFA

-263 SVTRLP
+263 AVTRLP
-269 EDDEAEQYE
+269 EDEEAEQYE

-289 ERYEISNWSLPSMA
+289 ERYEISNWSLPGMA

-314 DWWAFGPSAAGHG
+314 DWWAFGPSAAAHG

-375 MPLERVERLLKCG
+375 MPLERVETLLSCG

-398 ETFTVDGLLEQVDG
+398 ETFTRDGLLEQADG

>member
-1 MAQPKSVPLTVAGS
+1 MAQPQPVPLTVAGS
-15 LAQSAGSGGSATS
+15 LAQVGGIAASHNSEAVS
-28 QATLKST
+28 QAASKVTSK
-35 ANATVSAT
+35 V
-43 AHATAKDA
+43 TAKDA

-82 VDTEDRALAYVQRLE
+82 VDTESRELAYVERLE

-121 TMLGADLLARMLA
+121 TMLGADLLGRMLS
-134 SIRRTLPIATSAEWS
+134 SIRRILPISSNAEWS

-194 ASVDRAVGLL
+194 ASVERAVGLL
-204 RKAGIPQVNLDLIFA
+204 RRAGIPQVNLDLIFA

-263 SVTRLP
+263 AVTRLP
-269 EDDEAEQYE
+269 EDEEAEQYE

-289 ERYEISNWSLPSMA
+289 ERYEISNWSLPGMA

-314 DWWAFGPSAAGHG
+314 DWWAFGPSAAAHG

-375 MPLERVERLLKCG
+375 MPLERVEMLLSCG

-398 ETFTVDGLLEQVDG
+398 ETFTRDGLLEQVDG

>member
-1 MAQPKSVPLTVAGS
+1 MAQPQPIPLTVAGS
-15 LAQSAGSGGSATS
+15 LAQVGGIAASHNSQVVS
-28 QATLKST
+28 QAASKITSK
-35 ANATVSAT
+35 
-43 AHATAKDA
+43 ATAKDA

-82 VDTEDRALAYVQRLE
+82 VDTESRELAYVERLE

-121 TMLGADLLARMLA
+121 TMLGADLLGRMLS
-134 SIRRTLPIATSAEWS
+134 SIRRTLPIASNAEWS

-194 ASVDRAVGLL
+194 ASVERAVGLL
-204 RKAGIPQVNLDLIFA
+204 RRAGIPQVNLDLIFA

-263 SVTRLP
+263 AVTRLP
-269 EDDEAEQYE
+269 EDEEAEQYE

-289 ERYEISNWSLPSMA
+289 ERYEISNWSLPGMA
-303 CRHNILYWENA
+303 CRHNTLYWENA
-314 DWWAFGPSAAGHG
+314 DWWAFGPSAAAHG

-375 MPLERVERLLKCG
+375 MPLERVQMLLSCG

-398 ETFTVDGLLEQVDG
+398 ETFTRDGLLEQVDG